1 MEKAILII
9 CGTVTLYWIAITLR
23 CIFAQQRIH
32 WLSPS
37 SVPVHDE
44 SKISVII
51 PARNEEQDI
60 ASSLRSV
67 LNQEGADLEVII
79 VNDHST
85 DRTGDII
92 DEIVRADTRVRV
104 LHNPPLTPGWLG
116 KCNAMQ
122 YGATKASGDFLLF
135 TDADIIHMP
144 GCFSTVLHVM
154 SRNACDFLSLFPLFK
169 NLSFWE
175 NVNMPIYF
183 FGVAKLLATPGL
195 EAPDSP
201 NAVASGALM
210 LIKTQV
216 FRDIGGF
223 EGVKEEMADDIGLAR
238 LLKARHYRVG
248 YRLAP
253 ECLQVRLFK
262 NNHDAFWGT
271 TKNILLAV
279 EGRLWLAFPLI
290 ILGIVQNWTPLF
302 SFAVGVTL
310 GNGLLLLAGVVTY
323 GIQYLSFFSVRR
335 LVRFRPFKL
344 LFFPLSA
351 IVATCCI
358 VRALFY
364 NARGS
369 IFWRGREIRVRV

>member
-1 MEKAILII
+1 MENTILII
-9 CGTVTLYWIAITLR
+9 CGIVTIYWLAITLK
-23 CIFAQQRIH
+23 CVFALKRIH

-37 SVPVHDE
+37 SVPVHNT
-44 SKISVII
+44 STISVII

-60 ASSLRSV
+60 AASLRSV
-67 LNQEGADLEVII
+67 LNQEGINLEVIV
-79 VNDHST
+79 VNDYST
-85 DRTGDII
+85 DRTGEII
-92 DEIVRADTRVRV
+92 DEIAQSDARVKV
-104 LHNPPLTPGWLG
+104 LHHPPLTPGWLG

-122 YGATKASGDFLLF
+122 HGAAEATGDYSLF
-135 TDADIIHMP
+135 ADADILHTP
-144 GCFSTVLHVM
+144 GCFATVLNVM
-154 SRNACDFLSLFPLFK
+154 QENAYEFISLLPRFE

-175 NVNMPIYF
+175 NVNVPIYF

-195 EAPDSP
+195 EDPDSP

-262 NNHDAFWGT
+262 NSRDAFWGT

-279 EGRLWLAFPLI
+279 EGHLWLAFPLI
-290 ILGIVQNWTPLF
+290 ILGIVQNWTPLL
-302 SFAVGVTL
+302 SVAVGVVF
-310 GNGLLLLAGVVTY
+310 GNGLLLLAGMVTY
-323 GIQYLSFFSVRR
+323 GIQYLSFFSVGH
-335 LVRFRPFKL
+335 LLRFHPLKL
-344 LFFPLSA
+344 LFFPLVV

-364 NARGS
+364 HTKGA
-369 IFWRGREIRVRV
+369 IFWRGREIKVRG

>member
-1 MEKAILII
+1 MENAILII
-9 CGTVTLYWIAITLR
+9 CGIITIYWLAITLK
-23 CIFAQQRIH
+23 CVFVQKRIH

-37 SVPVHDE
+37 SVPVHDT
-44 SKISVII
+44 STITVII
-51 PARNEEQDI
+51 PARDEEQDI
-60 ASSLRSV
+60 AASLRSV
-67 LNQEGADLEVII
+67 LNQEGMKLEVIV

-85 DRTGDII
+85 DRTGEVV
-92 DEIVRADTRVRV
+92 DEIARADKRVKV
-104 LHNPPLTPGWLG
+104 LHHPPLTPGWLG

-122 YGATKASGDFLLF
+122 HGAAEATGDYFLF
-135 TDADIIHMP
+135 SDADIFHAP
-144 GCFSTVLHVM
+144 GCFATVLKVM
-154 SRNACDFLSLFPLFK
+154 QENAYDFISLLPRLE

-195 EAPDSP
+195 EDPDSP

-262 NNHDAFWGT
+262 SSRDAFWGT

-279 EGRLWLAFPLI
+279 EGRLWLAIPLI

-302 SFAVGVTL
+302 SFAVGVTH
-310 GNGLLLLAGVVTY
+310 GNGLLLSAGLVTY

-335 LVRFRPFKL
+335 LLHFHPCKL

-364 NARGS
+364 NARGA
-369 IFWRGREIRVRV
+369 IFWRGREIKVKG

>member
-9 CGTVTLYWIAITLR
+9 CGIVTLYWLAITLR
-23 CIFAQQRIH
+23 CIFALQRIH

-44 SKISVII
+44 RKISVII

-67 LNQEGADLEVII
+67 LNQESVNLEVIV

-85 DRTGDII
+85 DRTGGIV
-92 DEIVRADTRVRV
+92 DEIARADKRVKV
-104 LHNPPLTPGWLG
+104 LHNPPLAPGWLG

-122 YGATKASGDFLLF
+122 QGAGEATGDYFLF
-135 TDADIIHMP
+135 TDADILHNP
-144 GCFSTVLHVM
+144 GCFATVVNVM
-154 SRNACDFLSLFPLFK
+154 QTNAYDFISLLPRFE
-169 NLSFWE
+169 NHSFWE

-195 EAPDSP
+195 EDPDSP
-201 NAVASGALM
+201 SAVASGALM
-210 LIKTQV
+210 LIKAQV
-216 FRDIGGF
+216 FRDLGGF
-223 EGVKEEMADDIGLAR
+223 DGVKDQMADDIGLAR
-238 LLKARHYRVG
+238 LLKTRHYRVG

-253 ECLQVRLFK
+253 DCLQVRLFK
-262 NNHDAFWGT
+262 NNRDAFWGT

-279 EGRLWLAFPLI
+279 EGRLWLAVPLI
-290 ILGIVQNWTPLF
+290 VLGIMQNWTPLLSLGIGIVF
-302 SFAVGVTL
+302 
-310 GNGLLLLAGVVTY
+310 GNGFLLLAGIVAY

-335 LVRFRPFKL
+335 LVRFRPCKL

-364 NARGS
+364 NARGA
-369 IFWRGREIRVRV
+369 IFWRGREIRIKA